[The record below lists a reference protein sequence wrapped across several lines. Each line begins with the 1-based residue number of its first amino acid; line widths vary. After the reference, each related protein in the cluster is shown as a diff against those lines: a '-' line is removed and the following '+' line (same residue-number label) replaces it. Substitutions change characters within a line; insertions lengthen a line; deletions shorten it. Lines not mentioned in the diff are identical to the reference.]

1 MTPIRI
7 STTLITIA
15 STGRRMEVSER
26 IIWRALFCWRRLR
39 VGGCHLHCRAIVQ
52 LGLAGG
58 HDHIASGQPG
68 KDFDLTG
75 QPFAELHRS
84 EEHTSELQSL
94 MRISYAVFCLKKNT
108 RVKQI

>member
-15 STGRRMEVSER
+15 STGRRMDVSER
-26 IIWRALFCWRRLR
+26 IIWRALFCWRGLR

-58 HDHIASGQPG
+58 HAHIASGQPG
-68 KDFDLTG
+68 KDFDRTG
-75 QPFAELHRS
+75 APFARELSSGGVGQRVS
-84 EEHTSELQSL
+84 VRVELGGGS
-94 MRISYAVFCLKKNT
+94 S
-108 RVKQI
+108 